1 MIKPNMTALD
11 LKVYEERENAVL
23 YLMNMQNAWPELKEG
38 QETPIK
44 FHRWRYVRHEGH
56 DYFDNGVNRAIS
68 LEEIMFYRFDMAE
81 VNSRIMGK
89 AQFN

>member
-1 MIKPNMTALD
+1 MLKPNMTKLD
-11 LKVYEERENAVL
+11 LEVYEEREKAVL

-38 QETPIK
+38 EETPIK
-44 FHRWRYVRHEGH
+44 FHRWRYIMHNGH
-56 DYFDNGVNRAIS
+56 YYFDNGVNMAIS
-68 LEEIMFYRFDMAE
+68 LEEIMFYNFDMAE

>member
-1 MIKPNMTALD
+1 MLKPNMTKLD
-11 LKVYEERENAVL
+11 LEVYEERENAVL
-23 YLMNMQNAWPELKEG
+23 YLMNVQSAWPELEEG
-38 QETPIK
+38 RESALV
-44 FHRWRYVRHEGH
+44 FHNWRYSRHEGY